1 MFLQLA
7 ALVNLQGE
15 IIDNIADNIAHAKQD
30 VFAAEEDVL
39 KSKKNMQSARKKK
52 CIIIIVVLGLLL
64 FIVGPILG
72 VKLSSA

>member
-15 IIDNIADNIAHAKQD
+15 IIDNISENIATAKQD
-30 VFAAEEDVL
+30 VLAGEEDVL

-52 CIIIIVVLGLLL
+52 CIIIIIVVVVLLV
-64 FIVGPILG
+64 IILPTLG
-72 VKLSSA
+72 IKIFSV